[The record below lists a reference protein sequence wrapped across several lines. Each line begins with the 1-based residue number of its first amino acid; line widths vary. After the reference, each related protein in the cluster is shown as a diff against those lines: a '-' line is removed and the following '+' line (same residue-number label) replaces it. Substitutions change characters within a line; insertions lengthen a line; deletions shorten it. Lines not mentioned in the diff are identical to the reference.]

1 MNFIVNSSNKNF
13 FHVELYF
20 YNESLF
26 FSRKTPY
33 HNIPTYDDN
42 HESIQLLPD
51 NSYRPTKMR
60 TLEAQVQKDD
70 TLASI
75 ALRFHC
81 TVMDIKTLNKI
92 HNDNEIYAFKVLK
105 VPLTPQ
111 NVLLD
116 TLPKVHLPSGENS
129 PKKKVENIAQSTE
142 NTEQLEE
149 KLLVAS
155 VSNAT
160 ITQTEEVT
168 DEFEESDSPRQPLR
182 KNFRGYPRS
191 INAPK
196 ADYLDF
202 NGSDCEMNWICLLIC
217 ILAVCVIVPLI
228 YVYLVYEHPENFTHE
243 HSRYD
248 DPDLKVFHHIN
259 MTKAS
264 GIP

>member
-1 MNFIVNSSNKNF
+1 LISVI
-13 FHVELYF
+13 FHVEINFIHVFIL
-20 YNESLF
+20 N
-26 FSRKTPY
+26 SRKNPY
-33 HNIPTYDDN
+33 HNIPTYDNN
-42 HESIQLLPD
+42 HESIELIPD
-51 NSYRPTKMR
+51 NILRPVKLR

-92 HNDNEIYAFKVLK
+92 HNENEIYAFKVLK

-116 TLPKVHLPSGENS
+116 TLPKVHLKSGESS
-129 PKKKVENIAQSTE
+129 PKMKVEVENNSKVTE
-142 NTEQLEE
+142 SKEELEE

-155 VSNAT
+155 VSNA
-160 ITQTEEVT
+160 IISQSEEVS
-168 DEFEESDSPRQPLR
+168 EESDSPHEPLR
-182 KNFRGYPRS
+182 KNFRGYPRT
-191 INAPK
+191 INPPK

-217 ILAVCVIVPLI
+217 ILAMCVIVPLI
-228 YVYLVYEHPENFTHE
+228 YVYLVYEHPEKFTHE

-259 MTKAS
+259 LNMTKAS
-264 GIP
+264 VIP